1 MSHICLYLGKGGC
14 LLKIPFRYLEII
26 GWSESFENPLMHT
39 TLDRALLAPHSPLYR
54 QPLVYIPC
62 KNESTLS
69 TDVSMGSSFLDNACC
84 FHFLGIASYFDF
96 VACLH
101 DSVIISAISSGI
113 FLFRIVSLIIEQLAA
128 SSLVIVGVSLVCSMA
143 KSITLCCLV
152 AEVGSLAAFS
162 ASTGTKIG
170 SATTAES

>member
-1 MSHICLYLGKGGC
+1 MSHICVYLGKGGC
-14 LLKIPFRYLEII
+14 PLKIPFRYLEIT
-26 GWSESFENPLMHT
+26 GWSQSFENPLMHT

-84 FHFLGIASYFDF
+84 FHFLRIALYF
-96 VACLH
+96 

-113 FLFRIVSLIIEQLAA
+113 FLFRIVSLIIEQLVA
-128 SSLVIVGVSLVCSMA
+128 SSLVIVGVLLVCSMA
-143 KSITLCCLV
+143 KSTTLSCLV

-162 ASTGTKIG
+162 ASMGTKIG